1 MYWVDIPQESN
12 IDDFNDGAFKNVG
25 EFKTRKEAVAFA
37 MKWFGADETGKI
49 SLVTG
54 SDD

>member
-12 IDDFNDGAFKNVG
+12 IYDDDGAFKNVG
-25 EFKTRKEAVAFA
+25 EFKTREEAIAFA
-37 MKWFGADETGKI
+37 MEWFGADETGKI